1 MTKFVDFQTNFTS
14 GEIDPLL
21 RARTD
26 IKQYAN
32 GADKLTNVLVQPQGG
47 VKRRPG
53 LKHIYELD
61 AAYNP
66 QNGIRLVPFEFSRD
80 DSYML
85 MFTNQKM
92 HVIRN
97 QQVIGNINGSGN
109 DYLTITA
116 LTSAMLNDMCW
127 TQSADTLIIVH
138 EDLAPI
144 KIVRGATNADWTV
157 STITFDSIPQ
167 YAFTVTYTAGTTIGA
182 GTATLTPDEISGT
195 VKITASSAVF
205 SAADEGQYINAT
217 PQGRMRITEY
227 VSTTVVN
234 GVTEVPFQ
242 STDPIPAANWEIES
256 GYEDTWSASKGWP
269 RTTTFHEGRL
279 YFGGSK
285 TRPSTVWG
293 SKVGFY
299 FEFQPVEAYDDDA
312 VEATLD
318 TNTYNSIVDIISGRD
333 LQIFT
338 TGGEFYVPQASENP
352 VTPTSFFIRTASR
365 NGAREGIR
373 VTQIDSGTIYLRR
386 QGKALSEFIY
396 SDTTLSY
403 VSNSISLLSSHLLKG
418 PKEMA
423 LRKATST
430 EESDLLLI
438 VNEDD
443 GSMAAYS
450 LLTQQQVVAPAEFI
464 TDGDFIEVG
473 VDISDIYVVTK
484 RTFNGTDKYFVEYFD
499 SNAFTDCAFT
509 GGAASGASS
518 LPHEGA
524 TLNVIADGNVLG
536 DEVVSSGSITFDRA
550 STSSYEVGL
559 PYEVL
564 VRTMPIERDIGTGTR
579 IAYKKRVVEVNAILN
594 ETQHIN
600 INNILVPIR
609 AFDTVGTLDNPTQ
622 SFSGIKS
629 LYGIR
634 GYSKTAQVTVKQ
646 EYPLKMTLLGLE
658 YKVATS
664 GGV

>member
-26 IKQYAN
+26 IKQYQN

-61 AAYNP
+61 SGYNP
-66 QNGIRLVPFEFSRD
+66 QDGIRLVPFEFSNT

-85 MFTNQKM
+85 MFTAGKM

-97 QQVIGNINGSGN
+97 QVVIANINGSGN
-109 DYLTITA
+109 DYLTISG
-116 LTSAMLNDMCW
+116 LTSAMLNEMTW
-127 TQSADTLIIVH
+127 AQSADTLIICH
-138 EDLAPI
+138 EDLQPR

-167 YAFTVTYTAGTTIGA
+167 YAFTISYTNPAGTI
-182 GTATLTPDEISGT
+182 TPDEISGT
-195 VKITASSAVF
+195 VTITASSGVF
-205 SAADEGQYINAT
+205 SSGSVNQYINAV

-227 VSTTVVN
+227 VSTTKVR
-234 GVTEVPFQ
+234 GVTEVPFFDT
-242 STDPIPAANWEIES
+242 SAIANGNWEVES

-269 RTTTFHEGRL
+269 KSITFHEGRL

-293 SKVGFY
+293 SKVGLF
-299 FEFQPVEAYDDDA
+299 FDFLPVEAYDDDA

-318 TNTYNSIVDIISGRD
+318 TNTFNSIVDIISGRD

-338 TGGEFYVPQASENP
+338 TGGEFYVPQDGLNP
-352 VTPTSFFIRTASR
+352 ITPTNFFVRTASR

-373 VTQIDSGTIYLRR
+373 LAQIDSGTIYIRR

-430 EESDLLLI
+430 DESDLLLI

-450 LLTQQQVVAPAEFI
+450 LMTQQQVVAPSEII
-464 TDGDFIEVG
+464 TDGEFIEVA
-473 VDISDIYVVTK
+473 VDISDIYVITK
-484 RTFNGTDKYFVEYFD
+484 RTFDGTVKYFLEVFRSD
-499 SNAFTDCAFT
+499 IFTDCAFT
-509 GGAASGASS
+509 GGVASSLSS
-518 LPHEGA
+518 LPHEDA
-524 TLNVIADGNVLG
+524 ALNVIADGNVLA
-536 DEVVSSGSITFDRA
+536 DQTVTSGAITFPRA
-550 STSSYEVGL
+550 SVTSYEVGL
-559 PYEVL
+559 PFTVEIK
-564 VRTMPIERDIGTGTR
+564 TMPVERDIGTGTR
-579 IAYKKRVVEVNAILN
+579 IAFKKRIVEVNAILDS
-594 ETQHIN
+594 TQHII
-600 INNILVPIR
+600 INGNLIPIR
-609 AFDTVGTLDNPTQ
+609 AFDTVGTLDNPTTQ
-622 SFSGIKS
+622 FSGIKS

-634 GYSKTAQVTVKQ
+634 GYTKTAQVTVSQ
-646 EYPLKMTLLGLE
+646 EYPLRMTLLGLE
-658 YKVATS
+658 YKVATH
-664 GGV
+664 GGT